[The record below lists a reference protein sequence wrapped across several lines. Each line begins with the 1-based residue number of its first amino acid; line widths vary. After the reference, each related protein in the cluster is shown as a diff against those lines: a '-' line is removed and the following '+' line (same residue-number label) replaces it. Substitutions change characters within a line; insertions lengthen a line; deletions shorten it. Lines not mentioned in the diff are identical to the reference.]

1 MARPR
6 LRKPTRAG
14 EIVAEVLRGAGA
26 LEAVR
31 EHRLVTGWSEIVGER
46 VAARAWPDG
55 LRHGV
60 LYVRVA
66 NASWMQELSFLRD
79 ALADKANHMVGDP
92 PLVHSVRLHV
102 EPRREDKDDKEDV
115 VAALAKRR
123 RPRPLPRLRPPI
135 DAAGR
140 ARIDA
145 ESAGVADA
153 ELREIIRSLRQRLGL

>member
-1 MARPR
+1 M
-6 LRKPTRAG
+6 
-14 EIVAEVLRGAGA
+14 
-26 LEAVR
+26 
-31 EHRLVTGWSEIVGER
+31 
-46 VAARAWPDG
+46 
-55 LRHGV
+55 

-79 ALADKANHMVGDP
+79 ALADKANRMVGDP
-92 PLVHSVRLHV
+92 PLVQSVRLHV
-102 EPRREDKDDKEDV
+102 EPRRDADKDDEDV
-115 VAALAKRR
+115 VAALARRR
-123 RPRPLPRLRPPI
+123 RPRPLPRPRPPI